1 MTGMATNMRSINQE
15 KGQNALE
22 LLLFKLAGRQRFG
35 INVFKV
41 KEILTCPLLTDI
53 PGSHA
58 VVRGSAHMRGQTVPV
73 MDLCMAVGGPRMKID
88 ENATVIIT
96 ECNRQVVGFLVSGV
110 ERIVNI
116 NWSLVMPPPAG
127 LGRNDYLTAITTV
140 DDDLVEIIDVERVLS
155 EVLGSDDTVSAE
167 VVESAK
173 ISGQHFVL
181 VVDDSE
187 VARNQVKRVL
197 EQIGVESVSVKD
209 GQEAF
214 HQLKAWQEGDGNE
227 YANLALVIS
236 DIEMP
241 QMDGY
246 TLVSNIRSDPALS
259 ETYIVLHSSLSGNF
273 NESMVKKVGANQFLS
288 KFEPDE
294 LALLV
299 QARMKECQATRPI

>member
-1 MTGMATNMRSINQE
+1 MAGASTGMRGSKQGDGHNS
-15 KGQNALE
+15 LE
-22 LLLFKLAGRQRFG
+22 LLLFRLTGRQRFG

-41 KEILTCPLLTDI
+41 KEILTCPSLTDI

-73 MDLCMAVGGPRMKID
+73 MDLCMAVGGPRMSMD
-88 ENATVIIT
+88 ENSSVIIT
-96 ECNRQVVGFLVSGV
+96 ECNRQVVGFLVGGV

-116 NWSLVMPPPAG
+116 NWELVMPPPAG
-127 LGRNDYLTAITTV
+127 LGRNDYLTAIATV
-140 DDDLVEIIDVERVLS
+140 DDELVEIIDVERVLS
-155 EVLGSDDTVSAE
+155 EVLGSDDTVSDDVIDSTE
-167 VVESAK
+167 KSN
-173 ISGQHFVL
+173 QHFVL
-181 VVDDSE
+181 IVDDSE

-197 EQIGVESVSVKD
+197 QQIGVESVSVKD

-214 HQLKAWQEGDGNE
+214 QQLKAWQQGDGDE

-246 TLVSNIRSDPALS
+246 TLVSNIRNDAELS
-259 ETYIVLHSSLSGNF
+259 ETYIILHSSLSGSF
-273 NESMVKKVGANQFLS
+273 NENMVKKVGADQFLS

-299 QARMKECQATRPI
+299 QARMKEYQVTHP